1 MMKKIVVLIVASII
15 LISSHEAQ
23 ATMDGTIASLNRD
36 ESLLSTEFGSTSPC
50 PLPPGEFSGIEQG
63 RFSVS
68 WLKSL
73 CIYDEMDSFIHHLK
87 VREYIRLL
95 PPENVFAVWWE
106 GRVSPSASGILGPA
120 LAGLRHRKGRT
131 WKSGRFLYIVGKH
144 GGFVV
149 DTKLIPPGLDPKNLA
164 PAP

>member
-1 MMKKIVVLIVASII
+1 MKKTVALIFTSLI
-15 LISSHEAQ
+15 LLSSRPAH
-23 ATMDGTIASLNRD
+23 ATMDGSIASLNRD

-50 PLPPGEFSGIEQG
+50 PLPPGEFSGLEQG
-63 RFSVS
+63 HFSVS

-95 PPENVFAVWWE
+95 PPEDVFAVWWE
-106 GRVSPSASGILGPA
+106 GRVSPGGILGPA
-120 LAGLRHRKGRT
+120 SAGLRHRHGRT
-131 WKSGRFLYIVGKH
+131 WKNGRFLYIVGKH

-149 DTKLIPPGLDPKNLA
+149 DMKLIPPGLDPKTLA